1 MPSSHGVPVAL
12 TPNIAH
18 LLWRGASASGD
29 RVAIATRDGET
40 SYAALGARAAAFA
53 AALHE
58 RGVVPGDRVAIFL
71 ERSADAAAAFF
82 GTVAV
87 GGIAVMMADTL
98 RPRQIEYIC
107 EHAAARLLV
116 ASADLLARQARQVAS
131 GIPQLDPLDVAIASC
146 WEPQPR
152 VGSDVAQLIY
162 TSGSTGSPK
171 GVTISHANL
180 WAGVQSVASYL
191 QLGPA
196 DRFASLLPFSFD
208 YGFNQ
213 LLCALWCGGTLV
225 IDGSRMP
232 EDIIAW
238 LRSADVTVLA
248 AVPPL
253 WMQLLAVPAFAV
265 PIPSLRIMT
274 NTGGRLPV
282 DAVRRIRAN
291 QPQAQLFLMYGL
303 TEAFRATF
311 LPPDEVDAYPS
322 SIGRAIPGAEI
333 LVLREDGTPCTA
345 DEVSELVQRG
355 PTVALGYWNDP
366 VATAATFRQNPCRV
380 AGAPDAERVVYSGDL
395 VRRDE
400 AGRIFFVGRRDKLI
414 MTLGHRVSPDEVA
427 DALYASGEVT
437 EAVVTAEPD
446 GMCGEQIV
454 AVVNLAPGGSV
465 ARLRAFCKTELPR
478 YMQPAR
484 YQVQEELPR
493 VANGK
498 YDVTAIRAQVAA
510 FAREAP

>member
-1 MPSSHGVPVAL
+1 MPSSNGFPVTL
-12 TPNIAH
+12 STNIAH

-29 RVAIATRDGET
+29 QVAIVTRDGEI

-53 AALHE
+53 AGLHE

-87 GGIAVMMADTL
+87 GAIAVMLADTL
-98 RPRQIEYIC
+98 RARQVEYIC
-107 EHAAARLLV
+107 EHAAVRLLV
-116 ASADLLARQARQVAS
+116 ASADLLARQARQIAS
-131 GIPQLDPLDVAIASC
+131 GIPLLDPADVAIASS
-146 WEPQPR
+146 WELHPR
-152 VGSDVAQLIY
+152 VGGDVAQLIY
-162 TSGSTGSPK
+162 ASDSTGLPK

-180 WAGVQSVASYL
+180 WASVQSVASYL
-191 QLGPA
+191 PLGPT
-196 DRFASLLPFSFD
+196 DRLASLMPFSFD
-208 YGFNQ
+208 YGFSQ

-225 IDGSRMP
+225 IERSRTP
-232 EDIIAW
+232 EDIIAG
-238 LRSADVTVLA
+238 LRNAAVTVLA

-253 WMQLLAVPAFAV
+253 WMQLLTTPAFDL
-265 PIPSLRIMT
+265 PIASLRIMT

-282 DAVRRIRAN
+282 EAVRRIRAS

-311 LPPDEVDAYPS
+311 LPPDEVDAHPS

-333 LVLREDGTPCTA
+333 LMLREDGTPAMT

-366 VATAATFRQNPCRV
+366 IATAAIFRANPCRV
-380 AGAPDAERVVYSGDL
+380 PGTPDVERVVYSGDL

-400 AGRIFFVGRRDKLI
+400 AGRIYFVGRRDKLI
-414 MTLGHRVSPDEVA
+414 ETLGHRVSPDEVA

-437 EAVVTAEPD
+437 EAVVTAESD

-465 ARLRAFCKTELPR
+465 ARLRTFCKTELPR
-478 YMQPAR
+478 HMQPAR
-484 YQVQEELPR
+484 YQVQEDLPH
-493 VANGK
+493 VASGN

-510 FAREAP
+510 FARG